1 MKNLKLLCGA
11 ALLVTA
17 SGVQAEIVSMNDSE
31 LTKVSGQLGYI
42 DTTHIVVGLIGDA
55 HAKAHA
61 VDDAIQANVEARVD
75 AAQAHVE
82 AHVVAAQAHVDAAK
96 AHAAAAVG
104 AAQVKVNAI
113 KVHVG
118 EHVAVAHDIKQE
130 VKLHVS
136 NVVGALAAHHAG
148 HHI

>member
-11 ALLVTA
+11 ALLVAA

-61 VDDAIQANVEARVD
+61 VDDAIQA
-75 AAQAHVE
+75 HVE
-82 AHVVAAQAHVDAAK
+82 AHVDVAKAHVGAHVDVAK
-96 AHAAAAVG
+96 VVAAAAVD
-104 AAQVKVNAI
+104 AAQVKVSAI

-148 HHI
+148 HHN